1 MVKNL
6 TVALDERSYRKARI
20 AAAQRGISVS
30 ALVRDFFNS
39 LGSATDTDPAPPRVP
54 SMVELLG
61 SESVAEIDLEIPEMT
76 EGPRSADVS

>member
-20 AAAQRGISVS
+20 AAAERGVSVS
-30 ALVRDFFNS
+30 ALVRDYFNS
-39 LGSATDTDPAPPRVP
+39 LGGPGGRESEIPRVP

-61 SESVAEIDLEIPEMT
+61 NDDVAEIDLEIPKLT
-76 EGPRSADVS
+76 EGARAAEVS